1 MIKDK
6 KVLVEVDQKKIILI
20 TAIFEY
26 YHEVAYVHS
35 PKEKSNIIELWCS
48 PYFIKDALEI
58 LKEIE
63 KKGISKIKILSIET

>member
-6 KVLVEVDQKKIILI
+6 KILVKVDSKKIILI

-35 PKEKSNIIELWCS
+35 PKEKSDIIELWCS
-48 PYFIKDALEI
+48 PYFVEDAIEI

-63 KKGISKIKILSIET
+63 KKGISKIEILSNKI

>member
-1 MIKDK
+1 MFKDK
-6 KVLVEVDQKKIILI
+6 KIIVKVEPKKIILI

-35 PKEKSNIIELWCS
+35 PREKSDIIELWCS
-48 PYFIKDALEI
+48 PFFVEDALDI

-63 KKGISKIKILSIET
+63 KKGISKIEILKVEK

>member
-1 MIKDK
+1 MFKDK
-6 KVLVEVDQKKIILI
+6 KIVVKVEPKKIILI

-35 PKEKSNIIELWCS
+35 PREKSDIIELWCS
-48 PYFIKDALEI
+48 PFFVEDALDI

-63 KKGISKIKILSIET
+63 KKGISKIEILKVEK

>member
-1 MIKDK
+1 MFKDK
-6 KVLVEVDQKKIILI
+6 KIIVKVEPKKIILI

-35 PKEKSNIIELWCS
+35 PREKSDIIELWCS
-48 PYFIKDALEI
+48 PFFVEDALAI

-63 KKGISKIKILSIET
+63 KKGISKVEILKVEK

>member
-6 KVLVEVDQKKIILI
+6 KILVQVDQKKIILI

-35 PKEKSNIIELWCS
+35 RREKSNIIELWCS
-48 PYFIKDALEI
+48 PHFVEDALKI

-63 KKGISKIKILSIET
+63 KKGISKVKILYSKS

>member
-6 KVLVEVDQKKIILI
+6 KILVQVNPKKIILI

-35 PKEKSNIIELWCS
+35 PKENSNILELWCS
-48 PYFIKDALEI
+48 PYFIKEAIEI

-63 KKGISKIKILSIET
+63 KKGVSPINILSIEN

>member
-6 KVLVEVDQKKIILI
+6 KIIIQVEPQKIILI

-48 PYFIKDALEI
+48 PYFVEDAIEI

-63 KKGISKIKILSIET
+63 KKGISKIKILSAET